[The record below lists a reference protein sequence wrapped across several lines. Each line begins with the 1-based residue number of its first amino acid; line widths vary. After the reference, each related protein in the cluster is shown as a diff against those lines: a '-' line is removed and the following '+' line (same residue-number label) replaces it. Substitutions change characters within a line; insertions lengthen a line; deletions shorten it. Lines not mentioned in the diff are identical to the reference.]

1 MTALRK
7 PERDAPDKGAMR
19 YESVMSAADRAYDYT
34 KERILDGEYTQG
46 RLIGEG
52 EVSDAVGV
60 SRTPVREAFL
70 RLEAEGMLR
79 LYPKRGALVVPISA
93 ADVEDVMETR
103 LLIERFAIRRV
114 IDLDLNIEDRL
125 AEAIAAQEQA
135 VADAVAFVD
144 ADREFHR
151 VFVSATGNAI
161 ILRAHDSLRDQQNRM
176 GLAALSA
183 SSERMERIL
192 EQHRAIVAAVRQRDA
207 VEAEALIDRHLDET
221 LRLLRRAS
229 LGPAQSSSS

>member
-1 MTALRK
+1 
-7 PERDAPDKGAMR
+7 
-19 YESVMSAADRAYDYT
+19 MSAADRAYDFT
-34 KERILDGEYTQG
+34 KERILDGEFAQG
-46 RLIGEG
+46 QLIAEG
-52 EVSDAVGV
+52 EVSEAVGV

-114 IDLDLNIEDRL
+114 IELDLELDGQL
-125 AEAIAAQEQA
+125 AAAIAAQEQHA
-135 VADAVAFVD
+135 ADADAVAFVD

-151 VFVSATGNAI
+151 VFVAATGNAI
-161 ILRAHDSLRDQQNRM
+161 VLRTHDSLRDQQNRM
-176 GLAALSA
+176 GLAALGT
-183 SSERMERIL
+183 SSDRMERIL

-207 VEAEALIDRHLDET
+207 AEAEALIDHHLDET

-229 LGPAQSSSS
+229 PSGLTQSSSS

>member
-1 MTALRK
+1 
-7 PERDAPDKGAMR
+7 
-19 YESVMSAADRAYDYT
+19 MSAADRAYAHT
-34 KERILDGEYTQG
+34 KERILDGGYAQG
-46 RLIGEG
+46 QLIGEG

-103 LLIERFAIRRV
+103 LLIERFAIQRV
-114 IDLDLNIEDRL
+114 IELDLDLGEQL
-125 AEAIAAQEQA
+125 GAAIAAQEGHA
-135 VADAVAFVD
+135 AADDTVAFVD

-151 VFVSATGNAI
+151 IFVAATGNAI
-161 ILRAHDSLRDQQNRM
+161 LLQTHDSLRDQQSRM
-176 GLAALSA
+176 GLAALSEGA
-183 SSERMERIL
+183 DRMARIL
-192 EQHRAIVAAVRQRDA
+192 EQHRAIVAAVGKRDA
-207 VEAEALIDRHLDET
+207 AEADVLIDRHLEET

-229 LGPAQSSSS
+229 SSPLTQSSSS

>member
-1 MTALRK
+1 
-7 PERDAPDKGAMR
+7 
-19 YESVMSAADRAYDYT
+19 MSAADRAYAHT
-34 KERILDGEYTQG
+34 KERILDGEYGQG

-70 RLEAEGMLR
+70 RLEAEGLLD

-103 LLIERFAIRRV
+103 LLIERFAIGRV
-114 IDLDLNIEDRL
+114 IELDLDLADRL
-125 AEAIAAQEQA
+125 ATVIATQERHA
-135 VADAVAFVD
+135 ETVDAVAFVD

-151 VFVSATGNAI
+151 VFVAATGNAI
-161 ILRAHDSLRDQQNRM
+161 VLRTHDSLRDQQNRM

-183 SSERMERIL
+183 GSRRMRRIL
-192 EQHRAIVAAVRQRDA
+192 EQHRAIVAAVGRRDA
-207 VEAEALIDRHLDET
+207 SEARELIDRHLDET
-221 LRLLRRAS
+221 LGLLRRAAAAR
-229 LGPAQSSSS
+229 PPQSSSS

>member
-1 MTALRK
+1 MNR
-7 PERDAPDKGAMR
+7 
-19 YESVMSAADRAYDYT
+19 SMSAADRAYAYT
-34 KERILDGEYTQG
+34 RERILDGEYAQG

-70 RLEAEGMLR
+70 RLEAEGVLR

-103 LLIERFAIRRV
+103 LLIERFAIGRV
-114 IDLDLNIEDRL
+114 IELDLDLSDRL
-125 AEAIAAQEQA
+125 GEAIAAQERYA
-135 VADAVAFVD
+135 AADDAVAFVD

-151 VFVSATGNAI
+151 VFVAATGNAI
-161 ILRAHDSLRDQQNRM
+161 VLRTHDSLRDQQNRM

-183 SSERMERIL
+183 GTERMERIL
-192 EQHRAIVAAVRQRDA
+192 RQHREIVAAVDRRDA
-207 VEAEALIDRHLDET
+207 AETDALIEHHLDET
-221 LRLLRRAS
+221 LRLLRRTPP
-229 LGPAQSSSS
+229 PA

>member
-1 MTALRK
+1 
-7 PERDAPDKGAMR
+7 
-19 YESVMSAADRAYDYT
+19 MSAADRAYDYT
-34 KERILDGEYTQG
+34 KERIFDGEYAQG
-46 RLIGEG
+46 QLIGEG

-114 IDLDLNIEDRL
+114 IDLDLDLEGRL
-125 AEAIAAQEQA
+125 AEAIAAQERYA
-135 VADAVAFVD
+135 AADDAIAFVD

-151 VFVSATGNAI
+151 VFVAATGNAI
-161 ILRAHDSLRDQQNRM
+161 VLRTHDSLRDQQNRM

-183 SSERMERIL
+183 RSERMEQIL
-192 EQHRAIVAAVRQRDA
+192 TQHRAIAAAVRRRDA
-207 VEAEALIDRHLDET
+207 AEAEALIDRHLDES

-229 LGPAQSSSS
+229 ASGLTQSSSS

>member
-1 MTALRK
+1 M
-7 PERDAPDKGAMR
+7 GC
-19 YESVMSAADRAYDYT
+19 MSAADRAYAYT
-34 KERILDGEYTQG
+34 KELILDGEYAQG

-70 RLEAEGMLR
+70 RLEAEGLLQ

-103 LLIERFAIRRV
+103 LLIEQFAIARV
-114 IDLDLNIEDRL
+114 IDLDLDLSAQVNEAVAAQKRH
-125 AEAIAAQEQA
+125 AEAE
-135 VADAVAFVD
+135 DAVAFVD

-151 VFVSATGNAI
+151 VFVAATGNAI
-161 ILRAHDSLRDQQNRM
+161 LLRTHDSLRDQQNRM

-183 SSERMERIL
+183 GQDRMWRIL
-192 EQHRAIVAAVRQRDA
+192 DQHQGIVEAVARRDA
-207 VEAEALIDRHLDET
+207 AAAEALIDSHLEET
-221 LRLLRRAS
+221 LGLLRRAARA
-229 LGPAQSSSS
+229 PQSSSS

>member
-1 MTALRK
+1 MT
-7 PERDAPDKGAMR
+7 
-19 YESVMSAADRAYDYT
+19 AADRAYEHT
-34 KERILDGEYTQG
+34 KKRILDGEYAQG
-46 RLIGEG
+46 RLLGEG

-70 RLEAEGMLR
+70 RLEAEGMLH

-103 LLIERFAIRRV
+103 LLIERFAIGRV
-114 IDLDLNIEDRL
+114 IELDLEIEDELTEAITAQERH
-125 AEAIAAQEQA
+125 AEAG
-135 VADAVAFVD
+135 DAVAFVD

-151 VFVSATGNAI
+151 LFVVATGNAI
-161 ILRAHDSLRDQQNRM
+161 VLRTHDSLRDQQNRM

-183 SSERMERIL
+183 GSDRMKRIL
-192 EQHRAIVAAVRQRDA
+192 DQHREIVAAVRRRDA
-207 VEAEALIDRHLDET
+207 AEAEALIGRHLDET

-229 LGPAQSSSS
+229 TAHVPQSSSS